1 MTTGSG
7 SADSRERDERE
18 DGGRKNENA
27 TESFSIDRGALLV
40 VLVLVP
46 HSYPRNKFF
55 QLYRDPGAAAVRRRA
70 ARLRSIIAELAGD
83 ADDLTVAIDDD
94 GEATLSYRLDDL
106 GATRVCVLDPTELAL
121 VKVAVDRLAPRPELE
136 VDAASAEH
144 IQSLVER
151 LMG

>member
-1 MTTGSG
+1 MV
-7 SADSRERDERE
+7 A
-18 DGGRKNENA
+18 
-27 TESFSIDRGALLV
+27 
-40 VLVLVP
+40 LVLVP